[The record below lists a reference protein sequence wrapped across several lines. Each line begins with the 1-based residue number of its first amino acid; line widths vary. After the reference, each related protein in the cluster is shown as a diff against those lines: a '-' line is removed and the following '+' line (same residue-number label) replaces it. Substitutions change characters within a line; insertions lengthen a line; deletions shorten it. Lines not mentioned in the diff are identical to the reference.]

1 MEKYLFRCVI
11 SATDD
16 VSPSPPSTTP
26 PTPSTTSSSPPPLPP
41 TNSTCNCGVAQRE
54 TRVIN
59 GDPTEVHE
67 YPWMVSLFWHEESRH
82 WCGGSIISPHHV
94 LTAAHCT
101 YGKHP
106 ASDWTARVGMH
117 NYTDWAAQPHCPASV
132 QSDTQS
138 IAVAEILEHPNYRE
152 WDKTWDV
159 AILTLASP
167 ITYSTA
173 AAPVCLPASASPLY
187 DGLVATVAGWGTVTH
202 GSDHPPCVLQE
213 ANLTVITNSECDE
226 AIGNIVR

>member
-1 MEKYLFRCVI
+1 M
-11 SATDD
+11 
-16 VSPSPPSTTP
+16 
-26 PTPSTTSSSPPPLPP
+26 
-41 TNSTCNCGVAQRE
+41 
-54 TRVIN
+54 
-59 GDPTEVHE
+59 
-67 YPWMVSLFWHEESRH
+67 
-82 WCGGSIISPHHV
+82 

-117 NYTDWAAQPHCPASV
+117 NYTDWAAQPHCPDSV
-132 QSDTQS
+132 QSDTQT

-187 DGLVATVAGWGTVTH
+187 TGQVATVAGWGTVTQ

-213 ANLTVITNSECDE
+213 VNLTVITNSECDE